1 MELYNIYKLCAV
13 GCMSDACNN
22 LLSGEIGAMIN
33 LYDSIYMRCSVI
45 YET

>member
-1 MELYNIYKLCAV
+1 MELYDIISCVQSGACLMHAIIFSAVKLA
-13 GCMSDACNN
+13 
-22 LLSGEIGAMIN
+22 AMIN